1 MDEKS
6 TPPCIT
12 SLDECMHAR
21 IRHAHSFFLGIDD
34 FVNRE
39 ASKHRYFELDH
50 GFLCLIMDQSLC
62 NWRPSLFIWM
72 QWLFACVTFLYQHCL
87 HLRTQMVH
95 AYFATTY
102 LLDRIVVSALKF
114 FIFKE
119 ENLWLAIPRG
129 LDEVLFSNFGRLWQG
144 WHSSPSW
151 HHCGQSYKRS
161 TIVIFVSRVVLKS
174 NF

>member
-72 QWLFACVTFLYQHCL
+72 QWLFAYFRLRVYPFYINIAYIYELKWSMHTLLLHTCWTALLCRRWNSSYSKRKTFDLQSPVGLTKFCFQTL
-87 HLRTQMVH
+87 EDCGKVGTPVPPDTTAVNLINALR
-95 AYFATTY
+95 
-102 LLDRIVVSALKF
+102 S
-114 FIFKE
+114 
-119 ENLWLAIPRG
+119 
-129 LDEVLFSNFGRLWQG
+129 
-144 WHSSPSW
+144 
-151 HHCGQSYKRS
+151 
-161 TIVIFVSRVVLKS
+161 
-174 NF
+174 